1 MQESIGYRRGRT
13 SRSRGTGRLP
23 PSLARREAA
32 LRSRAPSHPRR
43 LTAGFSDGRSWHAP
57 AWLTRTSQ
65 ITRHKVDAEPSLRA
79 PSGIPDVGVLTRRLA
94 SGTTAAAGAPVTDR
108 TRELGCGFHAYS
120 QYPLCDRLVGNWTPV
135 SDLALKDSTICFDV
149 SLGL

>member
-1 MQESIGYRRGRT
+1 VQKSLDHARGRI

-79 PSGIPDVGVLTRRLA
+79 PSGIAEVGVLTRRLA
-94 SGTTAAAGAPVTDR
+94 PGTTAAVRDTA
-108 TRELGCGFHAYS
+108 
-120 QYPLCDRLVGNWTPV
+120 
-135 SDLALKDSTICFDV
+135 I
-149 SLGL
+149 